1 MVADW
6 SMEVQIDKR
15 IMCPLR
21 VGDNICTGVGRCVGM
36 AYKHKRI
43 RRIHVDIDIGVL
55 VLVVVPSLYEREKS
69 QQTEDPLAPG
79 DRKSVV

>member
-6 SMEVQIDKR
+6 GMEVQIDKR

-21 VGDNICTGVGRCVGM
+21 VGDNICPGVGGYVRM

-43 RRIHVDIDIGVL
+43 RRICVDVDIGVL
-55 VLVVVPSLYEREKS
+55 VLVPSLKKKENIVKVR
-69 QQTEDPLAPG
+69 
-79 DRKSVV
+79 

>member
-6 SMEVQIDKR
+6 SMEVQTDER

-21 VGDNICTGVGRCVGM
+21 VGDNICAWVRSCVGM

-43 RRIHVDIDIGVL
+43 RRICVDVDIGVL
-55 VLVVVPSLYEREKS
+55 VLVPSLQKKECIVKVR
-69 QQTEDPLAPG
+69 
-79 DRKSVV
+79 

>member
-55 VLVVVPSLYEREKS
+55 VLVVVPSLQKK
-69 QQTEDPLAPG
+69 ED
-79 DRKSVV
+79 